1 MLVLP
6 KEDEMT
12 EFIPKLVC
20 FSCKFGW
27 GYLNSN
33 GFDKQIKSL
42 IPVICS
48 GKVDTTH
55 IIEAFKKGA
64 DGVLILGCPD
74 GQCHFKTGN
83 YQARKRILLLH
94 NLLKEFGI
102 EPARLKIALDIDP
115 EGARI
120 PVLIEE
126 MKTEVGS
133 LGPISHGRHSG
144 LVMCPSG

>member
-1 MLVLP
+1 
-6 KEDEMT
+6 MT

-27 GYLNSN
+27 GYLNGN
-33 GFDKQIKSL
+33 GYYKQVRNL

-55 IIEAFKKGA
+55 IIGAFKEGA

-83 YQARKRILLLH
+83 YQARKRVFLLH
-94 NLLKEFGI
+94 NVLKEFGI
-102 EPARLKIALDIDP
+102 EPGRLKIALDIDP
-115 EGARI
+115 EGTRI
-120 PVLIEE
+120 PAIIEE
-126 MKTEVGS
+126 MKTELGS
-133 LGPISHGRHSG
+133 LGPLSPA
-144 LVMCPSG
+144 V

>member
-1 MLVLP
+1 
-6 KEDEMT
+6 MT
-12 EFIPKLVC
+12 DFIPKLVC

-33 GFDKQIKSL
+33 GYDKQIKNF
-42 IPVICS
+42 IPVICC

-55 IIEAFKKGA
+55 IIGAFKEGA

-83 YQARKRILLLH
+83 YQARKRVLLLH
-94 NLLKEFGI
+94 KVLKQFGI
-102 EPARLKIALDIDP
+102 EPGRLKIALNIDP

-120 PVLIEE
+120 PILIEE
-126 MKTEVGS
+126 MKTVVQS
-133 LGPISHGRHSG
+133 LGPLSPT
-144 LVMCPSG
+144 V

>member
-1 MLVLP
+1 
-6 KEDEMT
+6 MT

-27 GYLNSN
+27 GYLNGN
-33 GFDKQIKSL
+33 GYDKQLKNL

-48 GKVDTTH
+48 GKVDT
-55 IIEAFKKGA
+55 INIVGAFKAGA

-94 NLLKEFGI
+94 NVLKEFGI
-102 EPARLKIALDIDP
+102 EPGRLKIGLDIDP
-115 EGARI
+115 EGTRI
-120 PVLIEE
+120 PLLIEE
-126 MKTEVGS
+126 MKTEVGN
-133 LGPISHGRHSG
+133 LGPLSPA
-144 LVMCPSG
+144 V

>member
-1 MLVLP
+1 
-6 KEDEMT
+6 MT
-12 EFIPKLVC
+12 DFIPKLVC

-33 GFDKQIKSL
+33 GYDRQIKNL

-55 IIEAFKKGA
+55 IIGAFKEGA

-83 YQARKRILLLH
+83 YQARKRVLLLH
-94 NLLKEFGI
+94 KVLKQFGI
-102 EPARLKIALDIDP
+102 EPGRLKIALNIDP

-120 PVLIEE
+120 PILIEE
-126 MKTEVGS
+126 MKTVVQS
-133 LGPISHGRHSG
+133 LGPLSPM
-144 LVMCPSG
+144 V

>member
-1 MLVLP
+1 
-6 KEDEMT
+6 MT

-27 GYLNSN
+27 GYLNGN
-33 GFDKQIKSL
+33 GYYKQVRNL

-55 IIEAFKKGA
+55 IIGAFKEGA

-83 YQARKRILLLH
+83 YQARKRIFLLQ
-94 NLLKEFGI
+94 NVLKEFGI
-102 EPARLKIALDIDP
+102 EPGRLKIALDIDP
-115 EGARI
+115 EGTRI
-120 PVLIEE
+120 PAIIEE
-126 MKTEVGS
+126 MKTELGS
-133 LGPISHGRHSG
+133 LGPLSPA
-144 LVMCPSG
+144 V

>member
-1 MLVLP
+1 
-6 KEDEMT
+6 MT

-33 GFDKQIKSL
+33 GYDKQIKNL
-42 IPVICS
+42 IPVICI

-55 IIEAFKKGA
+55 IIGAFKDGA
-64 DGVLILGCPD
+64 DGLLILGCPD

-83 YQARKRILLLH
+83 YQTRKRILLLQ
-94 NLLKEFGI
+94 NILKEFGI
-102 EPARLKIALDIDP
+102 EPGRLKIALNIDP
-115 EGARI
+115 EGAQI
-120 PVLIEE
+120 PILIEE

-133 LGPISHGRHSG
+133 LGP
-144 LVMCPSG
+144 LPSMV